1 MINDVITAISRT
13 LDARFGCPIHTEPV
27 EQGLTPPCFIINIV
41 DAESEPLLYKR
52 SNRVYNFDVV
62 YISKSGAYSEMYSV
76 ADKLI
81 AALNTVTM
89 IDGTQLLAYD
99 KRYEIVDGDMH
110 FFMTYQMPVIETED
124 KDPMESYSL
133 SSEIGGI

>member
-1 MINDVITAISRT
+1 
-13 LDARFGCPIHTEPV
+13 
-27 EQGLTPPCFIINIV
+27 
-41 DAESEPLLYKR
+41 
-52 SNRVYNFDVV
+52 
-62 YISKSGAYSEMYSV
+62 MYSV

-81 AALNTVTM
+81 SALNIVTM
-89 IDGTQLLAYD
+89 TDGTRLLAYD

-124 KDPMESYSL
+124 EDPMESYSL